1 MKRLNANN
9 NQPYLADQ
17 SVPLENLLD
26 LNELVEPGRYI
37 LHPTGGFHVF
47 RKVNYAL
54 SKYFLKEFP
63 WIEDT
68 QQPKRKGCKTRYHE
82 GKRRASILAPS
93 NGTQYAMLKID
104 VVDIDDSGEE
114 NILRR
119 ARPMHRIVAAA
130 YCHNDDFNKLPIT
143 NHINFDKQDYRICN
157 LEWSNYEQNAVGSYK
172 NKSITS
178 IYNTY
183 MENNSQVKDKF

>member
-26 LNELVEPGRYI
+26 FDELVEPGRYI
-37 LHPTGGFHVF
+37 LHPTGGSHVF
-47 RKVNYAL
+47 RKVNHAL
-54 SKYFLKEFP
+54 PKYLLKEFP

-68 QQPKRKGCKTRYHE
+68 QEPKKMGNKTRYND
-82 GKRRASILAPS
+82 GKRRGSILAP
-93 NGTQYAMLKID
+93 NNATQYAMFKFAIKD
-104 VVDIDDSGEE
+104 KGRDITY
-114 NILRR
+114 RK

-130 YCHNDDFNKLPIT
+130 YCHNPDINKFPIT

-157 LEWSNYEQNAVGSYK
+157 LEWSTYEKNSVGSYK
-172 NKSITS
+172 NKSINS

-183 MENNSQVKDKF
+183 LENNSQVKHKF

>member
-17 SVPLENLLD
+17 SVPLENILD
-26 LNELVEPGRYI
+26 LDELVEPGRYI
-37 LHPTGGFHVF
+37 LHPTGGSHVF
-47 RKVNYAL
+47 RKVNHVL
-54 SKYFLKEFP
+54 PKYLLKEFP

-68 QQPKRKGCKTRYHE
+68 QEPKRHGKTRYHD
-82 GKRRASILAPS
+82 GKRRASILAPN

-104 VVDIDDSGEE
+104 VKDVED
-114 NILRR
+114 LRR

-130 YCHNDDFNKLPIT
+130 YCHNPDFNKFPIT

-157 LEWSNYEQNAVGSYK
+157 LEWSTYEKNAVGCYK

-178 IYNTY
+178 IYNNY
-183 MENNSQVKDKF
+183 MEAHSQIKHKF